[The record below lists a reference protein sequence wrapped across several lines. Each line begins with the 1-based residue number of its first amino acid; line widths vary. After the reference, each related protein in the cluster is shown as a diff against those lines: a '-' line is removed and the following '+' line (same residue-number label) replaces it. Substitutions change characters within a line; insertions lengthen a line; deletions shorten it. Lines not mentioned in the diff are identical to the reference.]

1 MRERIQ
7 RGTLEVRQVG
17 DFWDAVIVLG
27 AWVETL
33 ESFDTRGEAEAWVA
47 ERVALEGTVQDCC
60 GGTYPRHRLGCM
72 AAGFDR

>member
-7 RGTLEVRQVG
+7 RGTLEVRPVG

-47 ERVALEGTVQDCC
+47 
-60 GGTYPRHRLGCM
+60 
-72 AAGFDR
+72 DRCSEAMR